1 MISRTVKVA
10 LAATAAA
17 AAGAAYSQ
25 TVGGAPGTAVG
36 AAPGVVMKRSHD
48 VYYNVCRGTD
58 PSCLAQNNGWAPMSA
73 SSRTR
78 VLIYSR
84 TAGPR
89 HANLGTAAPLDAGLN
104 PPMQPNNVMQATLR
118 AWLAEEGITADWTE
132 DPGSF
137 SPNNYGA
144 VILASGNRDNLIDL
158 TQTSPTTPMTNL
170 RQYMRRG
177 GGVVAIHNA
186 FGANYN
192 WPYYEGLLGNANFY
206 DHGPNRAGSVN
217 TLAVD
222 PATAGLPATWDFQD
236 EWYNLTPFPENV
248 KFLATVDTSTL
259 TPLTGSP
266 HPGHAGFHP
275 VAWCQYFDG
284 GRVFATT
291 LGHNTTSFTGTGP
304 GAAEFKKFI
313 VQGIKSAMG
322 LTEFCTAQ

>member
-1 MISRTVKVA
+1 MTSRSVKAAIAAVSAVA
-10 LAATAAA
+10 GVAWANTAV
-17 AAGAAYSQ
+17 Q
-25 TVGGAPGTAVG
+25 TAPGQVQKNSYD
-36 AAPGVVMKRSHD
+36 P
-48 VYYNVCRGTD
+48 YYNVCRGTD
-58 PSCLAQNNGWAPMSA
+58 PQCLAQNRGWAPMSE

-89 HANLGTAAPLDAGLN
+89 HANLGTAAAPGAGLN
-104 PPMQPNNVMQATLR
+104 PPMAENNIMQATLR

-132 DPGSF
+132 DPARF
-137 SPNNYGA
+137 SPNNYAA

-158 TQTSPTTPMTNL
+158 NQTSPTTPMTNL

-206 DHGPNRAGSVN
+206 NHGPNRPGTVQIA
-217 TLAVD
+217 AKD
-222 PATAGLPATWDFQD
+222 PSTEGLPATFGFQD
-236 EWYNLTPFPENV
+236 EWYNLAPFPTNV

-259 TPLTGSP
+259 SPLTGSP

-284 GRVFATT
+284 GRVWATT

-304 GAAEFKKFI
+304 GAAEFKKLI

-322 LTEFCTAQ
+322 LTEFCTQ

>member
-1 MISRTVKVA
+1 MTTNA
-10 LAATAAA
+10 LRITQVTIAAA
-17 AAGAAYSQ
+17 ATFMSAGGALAQ
-25 TVGGAPGTAVG
+25 PANQDAPGTV
-36 AAPGVVMKRSHD
+36 KKSSHD

-58 PSCLAQNNGWAPMSA
+58 PACLAQNNGWPERPASA
-73 SSRTR
+73 KTR

-89 HANLGTAAPLDAGLN
+89 HANLGTAAALDAGLN
-104 PPMQPNNVMQATLR
+104 PPMAANNVMQATLK
-118 AWLAEEGITADWTE
+118 AWMAEEGITADWTE

-144 VILASGNRDNLIDL
+144 VILASGNRDNLIDI

-206 DHGPNRAGSVN
+206 DHGPNRNGSVN

-222 PATAGLPATWDFQD
+222 PSTAGLPATWNFQD
-236 EWYNLTPFPENV
+236 EWYNLTPFPTNV
-248 KFLATVDTSTL
+248 KFLLSTSVAGGGTGLATV
-259 TPLTGSP
+259 
-266 HPGHAGFHP
+266 AAFHP

-284 GRVFATT
+284 GRVVATT
-291 LGHNTTSFTGTGP
+291 LGHNGNSFTGTGV

-313 VQGIKSAMG
+313 VQSIKSAMG
-322 LTEFCTAQ
+322 LTPFCT